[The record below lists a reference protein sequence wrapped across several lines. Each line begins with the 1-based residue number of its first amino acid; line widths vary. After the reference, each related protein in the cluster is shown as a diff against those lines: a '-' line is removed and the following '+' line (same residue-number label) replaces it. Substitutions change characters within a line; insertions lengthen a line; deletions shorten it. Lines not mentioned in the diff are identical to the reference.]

1 MASGDTK
8 TEAMLN
14 VLGNG
19 GSGDEFRGC
28 CNTKTQTYI
37 LDAIDRV
44 QKVEDDVEE
53 IKNNPDVV
61 DIVATY
67 ADLQAYDTSKL
78 TDKDVIRV
86 LADET
91 HNGDSTYYRFNKS
104 DGTFTYIGESKQ
116 YTNFIGT
123 DGTSAGVNG
132 LVPAPTVA
140 DAGKF
145 LNANGSWETVQAGPT
160 VVQNTGGSIT
170 NVMSQNA
177 TSGMVFA
184 DPGTDSKVRIGNTAF
199 AGTNCIIIGKYAS
212 GSGAYA
218 VSIGSG
224 TSGVAGPSATAT
236 GGIAIG
242 QNARIEGGE
251 GGGVGNYGI
260 AIGYNSR
267 VATAREGSIAL
278 GAWSKAT
285 EKGQMDISTLATT
298 NTNGYNNSQYRLLTG
313 LYDGQSAHDAV
324 TLGQLNTRLDNLTLL
339 KISQT
344 DYDNL
349 QNKDANTLYVITGA

>member
-53 IKNNPDVV
+53 MKNNPDVA

-91 HNGDSTYYRFNKS
+91 HSGDSTYYRFNKS

-123 DGTSAGVNG
+123 DGTSAGANG
-132 LVPAPTVA
+132 LVPAPAVA

-177 TSGMVFA
+177 TTGMVFA
-184 DPGTDSKVRIGNTAF
+184 DPATVSKVRI
-199 AGTNCIIIGKYAS
+199 AS
-212 GSGAYA
+212 GSISGTNSITIGKFSTGVGAYA

-224 TSGVAGPSATAT
+224 SDGSSGPNSGDSSVSIGRSARFTGGAGGSV
-236 GGIAIG
+236 GKRGIAIG
-242 QNARIEGGE
+242 A
-251 GGGVGNYGI
+251 Y
-260 AIGYNSR
+260 SK
-267 VATAREGSIAL
+267 VATAGNGAIAL
-278 GAWSKAT
+278 GSYSYAT
-285 EKGQMDISTLATT
+285 EQGQMDISTLATT
-298 NTNGYNNSQYRLLTG
+298 NTEGYNNSQYRLLTG
-313 LYDGQSAHDAV
+313 LYDGQNAHDAV

>member
-116 YTNFIGT
+116 YTDFTGT
-123 DGTSAGVNG
+123 DGTSAGANG

-160 VVQNTGGSIT
+160 VVQTTGTSTTDVMSQKTVTDLLFNNNNKNMVQIGSSASSTGGSYFQSVAIGRSAEATAQDTTAIGSINTKALASYAVAVGTSAYT
-170 NVMSQNA
+170 NAQY
-177 TSGMVFA
+177 
-184 DPGTDSKVRIGNTAF
+184 GTAL
-199 AGTNCIIIGKYAS
+199 GTHSEARYK
-212 GSGAYA
+212 GSVGLGAYSSPAA
-218 VSIGSG
+218 VGAVDIGSTD
-224 TSGVAGPSATAT
+224 TSC
-236 GGIAIG
+236 
-242 QNARIEGGE
+242 
-251 GGGVGNYGI
+251 
-260 AIGYNSR
+260 GYN
-267 VATAREGSIAL
+267 T
-278 GAWSKAT
+278 SK
-285 EKGQMDISTLATT
+285 
-298 NTNGYNNSQYRLLTG
+298 YRLLTG